1 MGGWD
6 EEVWYSLYQ
15 VARLHQ
21 RLGFA
26 WALVLDAY
34 LRAYEFRPTRVEPI
48 YQIAR
53 CYREHGQY
61 HLGYLFSRAVF
72 DTPYP
77 EDLLFIEKGIYQHE
91 LALEYALCRE
101 QLGKRA
107 SAAGRIRQCRD
118 RMNCRRGICFRSAAV
133 LGSSNVSTPKALAR
147 ARTGCARDGRT
158 PLSTYCIP
166 MHREHLA
173 RRIVV
178 QALPSV
184 PRPEVPFRAARCRSL
199 RQPRWLPLQ
208 RQADAEHVRRLACG
222 LYFSDALV
230 YFLHVT
236 RGPAVAHRCA
246 PDRLWKVP

>member
-53 CYREHGQY
+53 FYREHGQY

-77 EDLLFIEKGIYQHE
+77 EDLLFIEKGIYQHD
-91 LALEYALCRE
+91 LPLEHALCRE
-101 QLGKRA
+101 HLGKLEG
-107 SAAGRIRQCRD
+107 AAGILPGD
-118 RMNCRRGICFRSAAV
+118 RMNCRRDA
-133 LGSSNVSTPKALAR
+133 SSTLLNVGRALRLAR
-147 ARTGCARDGRT
+147 HAGDCPG
-158 PLSTYCIP
+158 
-166 MHREHLA
+166 
-173 RRIVV
+173 
-178 QALPSV
+178 
-184 PRPEVPFRAARCRSL
+184 
-199 RQPRWLPLQ
+199 Q
-208 RQADAEHVRRLACG
+208 RHHWD
-222 LYFSDALV
+222 
-230 YFLHVT
+230 
-236 RGPAVAHRCA
+236 
-246 PDRLWKVP
+246 

>member
-1 MGGWD
+1 MPRGGNLTQAIEWYEKRASMGGWD

-53 CYREHGQY
+53 FYREHGQY

-166 MHREHLA
+166 MHREHVA
-173 RRIVV
+173 RRIVL

-184 PRPEVPFRAARCRSL
+184 LRP
-199 RQPRWLPLQ
+199 
-208 RQADAEHVRRLACG
+208 
-222 LYFSDALV
+222 
-230 YFLHVT
+230 
-236 RGPAVAHRCA
+236 
-246 PDRLWKVP
+246 